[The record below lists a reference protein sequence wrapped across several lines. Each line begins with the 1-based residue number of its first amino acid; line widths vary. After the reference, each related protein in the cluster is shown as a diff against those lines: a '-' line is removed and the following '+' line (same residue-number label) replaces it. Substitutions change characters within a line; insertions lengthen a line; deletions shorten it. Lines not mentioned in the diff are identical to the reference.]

1 MSSPVSRLSDD
12 NVLCSK
18 EKNKGHSVC
27 LDTSQLTV
35 YCYECDEF
43 VVNDTQDRL
52 ESALSPQSGR

>member
-1 MSSPVSRLSDD
+1 M
-12 NVLCSK
+12 
-18 EKNKGHSVC
+18 C

-52 ESALSPQSGR
+52 EFLEQLAKIKIKHAVILVGFWKI

>member
-1 MSSPVSRLSDD
+1 MSSPVSRLSPN
-12 NVLCSK
+12 NVLCLK

-43 VVNDTQDRL
+43 VVNDTPDR
-52 ESALSPQSGR
+52 